1 MNGRYDRML
10 WSDAP
15 ASASPRSGRMV
26 SSSDAAAKHT
36 SPPPCFREIV
46 VITSPLTPSID
57 LPMLRRCHRAAH
69 TTVPMTSV
77 QRFDQPAGGIAV
89 RRSLGGSAA
98 SPLVIQPEAAS
109 SAASPRFTMSSV
121 LNRMPSAVS
130 RHFGCASQQELEL
143 HAELFELLSHRVLH
157 DGARFNIR
165 LNGDSLHVPADRF
178 GFFTQRRTHP
188 RKGAGFRR

>member
-1 MNGRYDRML
+1 MF
-10 WSDAP
+10 SF
-15 ASASPRSGRMV
+15 
-26 SSSDAAAKHT
+26 SDAAAKHT
-36 SPPPCFREIV
+36 SPPPCFRKIV

-69 TTVPMTSV
+69 STVPMTSV
-77 QRFDQPAGGIAV
+77 QRFDQLKEGIAV

-98 SPLVIQPEAAS
+98 SPLAIQPEAAS
-109 SAASPRFTMSSV
+109 SATSPRFTMSSV

-130 RHFGCASQQELEL
+130 RDFGCASQQKLEF
-143 HAELFELLSHRVLH
+143 HAEVLELLSHRVVH

-165 LNGDSLHVPADRF
+165 LNGDSLHVPAGRF

-188 RKGAGFRR
+188 CKGAGFCR